1 MDNSTTAGN
10 ARVSDRAARTAHET
24 IDRLHEQAARVEDE
38 LRSSTADAADK
49 ARQSGERAAAS
60 LEGAT
65 RQVTSYIEQNP
76 LTSAALAF
84 AAGIVVSSLLRR
96 R

>member
-1 MDNSTTAGN
+1 MDNSTAADT

-24 IDRLHEQAARVEDE
+24 IDRLHERAARVEDE
-38 LRSSTADAADK
+38 IRSSAAGAADK
-49 ARQSGERAAAS
+49 AKQSGDQLAANF
-60 LEGAT
+60 EGTA
-65 RQVTSYIEQNP
+65 RKLTSYIEQNP

-84 AAGIVVSSLLRR
+84 AAGVVVSSLLRR